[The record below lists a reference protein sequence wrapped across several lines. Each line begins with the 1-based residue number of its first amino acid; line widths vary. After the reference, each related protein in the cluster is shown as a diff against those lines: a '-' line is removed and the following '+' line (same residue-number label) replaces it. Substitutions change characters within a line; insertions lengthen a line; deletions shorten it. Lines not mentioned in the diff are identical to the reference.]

1 MESTIMD
8 AKTLNGLS
16 LAYIGDA
23 VYEIYV
29 RKHIIN
35 LGYTKVNALHKRVI
49 KYTSGGAQ
57 AEIIHKLI
65 NENLL
70 TENEISIYKRGRN
83 SSVNTSRKNISLAEY
98 LDATGFEALI
108 GYLYLD
114 NQIAR
119 LEEIMQIIFN
129 E

>member
-29 RKHIIN
+29 RKHMIN
-35 LGYTKVNALHKRVI
+35 LGYTKVNALHKHVI

-57 AEIIHKLI
+57 AQIIHKLI

-70 TENEISIYKRGRN
+70 SEYEISIYKRGRN

-108 GYLYLD
+108 GYLFLD

>member
-1 MESTIMD
+1 MD

-29 RKHIIN
+29 RKHMIS
-35 LGYTKVNALHKRVI
+35 LGYTKVNALHKHVI

-57 AEIIHKLI
+57 AGIIHMLI
-65 NENLL
+65 NENVL

-98 LDATGFEALI
+98 LDATGFEALV

-119 LEEIMQIIFN
+119 LEEILEIVFRRGDV
-129 E
+129 